1 MINPTT
7 YVKST
12 IVILHHN
19 EGWIQQ
25 YKRVDNIVKRVVKN
39 PMQSPNSSPKN
50 VKIEVKKFNYKK
62 GK

>member
-12 IVILHHN
+12 IVILHHHA
-19 EGWIQQ
+19 GWIQQ

-39 PMQSPNSSPKN
+39 PMQSPNCSPKN
-50 VKIEVKKFNYKK
+50 VKVEVKKFDYRKP
-62 GK
+62 